1 MKEYMKE
8 YDGDKPL
15 GFDLKDENDNDEE
28 EEKVEEEV

>member
-1 MKEYMKE
+1 MKE

-28 EEKVEEEV
+28 EEEKVEEEV